1 MKKEEENARPDNA
14 KLVPEIKHFFKVF
27 TCQTFYKWKE
37 INKKKTTSFVF
48 SFRWKLWLSLWLYP
62 ILIIHVLDRRWKER
76 NRYRTFE
83 ILFEWRTGRWKKK
96 KREKKEN
103 LAQPLYFSSSSTL
116 FIDVASNG
124 ALSLKRC
131 IRCVMQDWVAE
142 LHGYEGGR

>member
-14 KLVPEIKHFFKVF
+14 KLVPKIKHFFKVF
-27 TCQTFYKWKE
+27 TCQTFYRWKE
-37 INKKKTTSFVF
+37 INKKKKQVSYSPFVGNCDF
-48 SFRWKLWLSLWLYP
+48 HF
-62 ILIIHVLDRRWKER
+62 DC
-76 NRYRTFE
+76 
-83 ILFEWRTGRWKKK
+83 ILFSSSMFWIDVEKREIDIELLKSYSNGELEGKK

-131 IRCVMQDWVAE
+131 IRCVMQD
-142 LHGYEGGR
+142 

>member
-27 TCQTFYKWKE
+27 TCQTFYRWKE
-37 INKKKTTSFVF
+37 INKKKNNK
-48 SFRWKLWLSLWLYP
+48 FRILLSVGNCDF
-62 ILIIHVLDRRWKER
+62 HFDC
-76 NRYRTFE
+76 
-83 ILFEWRTGRWKKK
+83 ILFSSSMFWIGVEKREIDIELLKSYSNGELEGKKK
-96 KREKKEN
+96 KREKKEK

-131 IRCVMQDWVAE
+131 IRCVMQD
-142 LHGYEGGR
+142 